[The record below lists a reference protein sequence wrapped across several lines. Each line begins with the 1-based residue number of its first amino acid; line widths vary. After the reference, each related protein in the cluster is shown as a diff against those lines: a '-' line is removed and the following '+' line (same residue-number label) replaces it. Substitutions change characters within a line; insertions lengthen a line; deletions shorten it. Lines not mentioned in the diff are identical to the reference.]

1 MLCILLIFCICL
13 QGVDGQNNLSRNS
26 LEQEDNM
33 NCPPWFHY
41 NSTSEKCECFHHPD
55 VKVDVICTESEAL
68 LNFGSCMTYDNTT
81 RVTSLGQCVSF
92 LVKDRN
98 VSMLR
103 NYIQL
108 PKNLSELNEY
118 MCAPMNRK
126 GRVCS
131 ECIDRFGPSVF
142 TYGFQ
147 CANCTGAWYGI
158 PVYLSLE
165 FAPITI
171 FYFVILAFQISVT
184 KAPMT
189 GFILYS
195 QLVALFLES
204 FATFRAS
211 IVYEQG
217 ATMYILFQL
226 VTMFYG
232 VWNLDFVRYILPP
245 FCISPHFKQLHIIS
259 LFYISAFYPLILIG
273 LTWACIEIHSRN
285 FKPFVWLWNKA
296 RVIYCKEKGI

>member
-1 MLCILLIFCICL
+1 MKPTKSAVIKNKVRLIIIIMDSIIDSQCSILSVVVSEFAMLCILLIFCICL

-26 LEQEDNM
+26 LEQEDDM

-41 NSTSEKCECFHHPD
+41 NSTSEKCKCFHHPD

-81 RVTSLGQCVSF
+81 RITSLGQCVSF
-92 LVKDRN
+92 LVEDRN

-131 ECIDRFGPSVF
+131 ECIDGFGPSVF

-147 CANCTGAWYGI
+147 CANYTGAWHGI
-158 PVYLSLE
+158 PVYLLLE

-171 FYFVILAFQISVT
+171 FYFIILAFQISVT

-195 QLVALFLES
+195 QLYSS
-204 FATFRAS
+204 FISRIICNIS
-211 IVYEQG
+211 S
-217 ATMYILFQL
+217 
-226 VTMFYG
+226 FY
-232 VWNLDFVRYILPP
+232 
-245 FCISPHFKQLHIIS
+245 CI
-259 LFYISAFYPLILIG
+259 
-273 LTWACIEIHSRN
+273 
-285 FKPFVWLWNKA
+285 
-296 RVIYCKEKGI
+296 